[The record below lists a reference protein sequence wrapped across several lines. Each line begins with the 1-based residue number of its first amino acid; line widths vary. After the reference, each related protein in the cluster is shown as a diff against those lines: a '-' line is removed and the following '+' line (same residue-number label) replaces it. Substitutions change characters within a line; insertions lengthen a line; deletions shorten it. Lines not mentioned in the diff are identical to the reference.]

1 MIQLSRKGGMLVRT
15 VNEVSKITGVSIRT
29 LHYYD
34 EIVFYEMY
42 VGDERFKNN
51 IDKAGGEGTAG
62 FVKAAI
68 AVYCA
73 K

>member
-1 MIQLSRKGGMLVRT
+1 MKT
-15 VNEVSKITGVSIRT
+15 VKEVSKITGVSVRT
-29 LHYYD
+29 LQYYA

-42 VGDERFKNN
+42 VGDERFKNS
-51 IDKAGGEGTAG
+51 IDKAGGEGTAE

>member
-1 MIQLSRKGGMLVRT
+1 MKT
-15 VNEVSKITGVSIRT
+15 VKEVSKITGVSVRT
-29 LHYYD
+29 LQYYA

-51 IDKAGGEGTAG
+51 IDKADGEGTAE

-68 AVYCA
+68 AFYL